1 MKRRKPPCPA
11 APPPHK
17 EWGVKNTQLHRP
29 WLAREK
35 FMPPNSGAVGTLLSS
50 TVKGTNAQRRR
61 RTVLESFAS
70 STLLSSF
77 DDQEDDSV
85 FLGRGWHLGIKVTVE
100 SRQVFRL
107 PAHCKEKE
115 CEADHETWTRRQE
128 RNQVCFI
135 LASKTDFFP
144 FFFFSFHFQSM
155 KLLLFICFVF
165 GFYDTVLL

>member
-17 EWGVKNTQLHRP
+17 EWGVKNIQLHRP

-70 STLLSSF
+70 STLLSSV
-77 DDQEDDSV
+77 DDQEDDSA
-85 FLGRGWHLGIKVTVE
+85 FLGRGLASWDQSD
-100 SRQVFRL
+100 SRVPSGLR
-107 PAHCKEKE
+107 PTAHCKEKE
-115 CEADHETWTRRQE
+115 CEADHET
-128 RNQVCFI
+128 
-135 LASKTDFFP
+135 
-144 FFFFSFHFQSM
+144 
-155 KLLLFICFVF
+155 
-165 GFYDTVLL
+165 

>member
-17 EWGVKNTQLHRP
+17 EWGVKNIQLHRP

-77 DDQEDDSV
+77 DDQEDDSA

-100 SRQVFRL
+100 SRQVSGSLLTAKRKNVKL
-107 PAHCKEKE
+107 TMRHG
-115 CEADHETWTRRQE
+115 QGG
-128 RNQVCFI
+128 RNGI
-135 LASKTDFFP
+135 K
-144 FFFFSFHFQSM
+144 
-155 KLLLFICFVF
+155 FVSS
-165 GFYDTVLL
+165 

>member
-17 EWGVKNTQLHRP
+17 EWGVKNIQLHRP

-50 TVKGTNAQRRR
+50 TVKGTNAQRKR

-77 DDQEDDSV
+77 DDQEDDSA

-107 PAHCKEKE
+107 PAQWVNSDSATSSFSKVELKFSICKGSPTTGEKLGPGTGE
-115 CEADHETWTRRQE
+115 PSL
-128 RNQVCFI
+128 I
-135 LASKTDFFP
+135 SSKGG
-144 FFFFSFHFQSM
+144 
-155 KLLLFICFVF
+155 V
-165 GFYDTVLL
+165 